1 MDLTRRSWTN
11 RLTRRDVDDARGL
24 RRHRGARLS
33 ARAIRTCTPP
43 PPAPA
48 PNAVQQVVDLTNA
61 RRAENGLPAL
71 GVNGLLMNAAQ
82 GHSADQAARNTMSHA
97 GSDGSNPG
105 QRIARVGYNATA
117 WAENVAAGQPDAG
130 TVMNGWM
137 NSPGHRANILSGNVT
152 EIGVGLAYS
161 AGGQPYWTMVLGRPA

>member
-1 MDLTRRSWTN
+1 MDLTGRSWTN
-11 RLTRRDVDDARGL
+11 RLTRRMSTTL
-24 RRHRGARLS
+24 GAFGVT
-33 ARAIRTCTPP
+33 AAIALGPCQPTCTPP

-48 PNAVQQVVDLTNA
+48 TNAVQQVVDLTNA

-82 GHSADQAARNTMSHA
+82 GHSADQAARNTMSHS

-105 QRIARVGYNATA
+105 QRIARAGYNAAA

-130 TVMNGWM
+130 AVMNGWM

-161 AGGQPYWTMVLGRPA
+161 TGGQPYWTMDLGRPA